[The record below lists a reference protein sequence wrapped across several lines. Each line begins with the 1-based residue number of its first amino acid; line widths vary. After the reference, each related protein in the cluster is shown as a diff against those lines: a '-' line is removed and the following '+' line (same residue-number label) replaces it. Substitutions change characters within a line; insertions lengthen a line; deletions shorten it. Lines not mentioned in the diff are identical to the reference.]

1 MSAMDWKSPLAI
13 IACLWMTCAMG
24 QPVSVQ
30 DLTGRTVE
38 LPAPAAR
45 IVALAPHS
53 VENLFSAG
61 AGTALVG
68 VTEYSNYPPAAR
80 RISRIGSFNAYSL
93 EMIAALQ
100 PDLIVMWASGNGMQT
115 MQALQVLDIP
125 IFVSEPRQLADIPRA
140 IRALGLLAGTR
151 TVSEPEA
158 QRIEAAIEA
167 LRRQYGGRDRVSVF
181 YEIWNEPLQ
190 TINGDHLISQVIEL
204 CGGSNIF
211 ADAPTLAPRISVES
225 VLARNPRAIVASGM
239 GEARP
244 EWLDQW
250 RNYPSLDA
258 VIDEALFFINPD
270 HIQRPTARVLL
281 GAARL
286 CEQLDS
292 LRPKK

>member
-1 MSAMDWKSPLAI
+1 MSWKSSLAI
-13 IACLWMTCAMG
+13 MACLWTACAMG
-24 QPVSVQ
+24 EPVRVQ
-30 DLTGRTVE
+30 DMAGRAVE
-38 LPAPAAR
+38 LAAPAAR

-53 VENLFSAG
+53 VENIFSAG
-61 AGTALVG
+61 AGDALVG
-68 VTEYSNYPPAAR
+68 VTEYSNYPPPAR

-140 IRALGLLAGTR
+140 IRALGMLAGTEA
-151 TVSEPEA
+151 VSEPEA
-158 QRIEAAIEA
+158 QRIESSIDA
-167 LRRQYGGRDRVSVF
+167 LRQRYGGQMTVSVF

-204 CGGSNIF
+204 CGGINIF
-211 ADAPTLAPRISVES
+211 ADAPTLAPRISIES

-250 RNYPSLDA
+250 RNYPALQA
-258 VIDEALFFINPD
+258 VAEEALFFINPD

>member
-1 MSAMDWKSPLAI
+1 MAWKSLLAM
-13 IACLWMTCAMG
+13 IACLLTAVAVG
-24 QPVSVQ
+24 QPVRVQ
-30 DLTGRTVE
+30 DLAGRTVE
-38 LPAPAAR
+38 LASPAAR

-53 VENLFSAG
+53 VENIFSAG
-61 AGTALVG
+61 AGDALVG
-68 VTEYSNYPPAAR
+68 VTEYSNYPPPAR

-100 PDLIVMWASGNGMQT
+100 PDLIVIWASGNGMQT
-115 MQALQVLDIP
+115 MQSLQVLDIP
-125 IFVSEPRQLADIPRA
+125 MFVSEPRQLADIPRA
-140 IRALGLLAGTR
+140 IRALGKLAGTQAI
-151 TVSEPEA
+151 SEPEA
-158 QRIEAAIEA
+158 QRIESAIAA
-167 LRRQYGGRDRVSVF
+167 LRQRYGGQAPVSVF

-204 CGGSNIF
+204 CGGFNIF

-239 GEARP
+239 GESRP

-250 RNYPSLDA
+250 RRYPSLVA
-258 VIDEALFFINPD
+258 VDDEALFFINPD
-270 HIQRPTARVLL
+270 HIQRPTARILL

-292 LRPKK
+292 LRPKR